1 MTDKKQEDITTWRMD
16 PHGKPAPEMK
26 SVGYD
31 MGVVGNGRTCALIDH
46 EGSVVFMCMPDFD
59 SGAVFCDLLHKGKGG
74 TFGISIEDGKAI
86 WQRYEHATNV
96 LVTRYESDAGGFEVI
111 DFMPRYRLSGND
123 PEPCNPADFVRVI
136 RRVWGKPLY
145 RVNYDP
151 QLEFA
156 EHKTTSSIIGP
167 GKIKSIVE
175 KKFNGTEVYESVYL
189 HTDMDPHKVLS
200 GEVKELNEERF
211 LLLSYNDKL
220 REPSHE
226 LIQLML
232 TKTRAY
238 WYNWALQTTRPPRY
252 EQTLVRS
259 ALALKLMQFGPT
271 GALVAAPT
279 TSLPE
284 SIGEVRNWDYRFC
297 WIRDASM
304 TVSVLR
310 RIGHADMAH
319 RFVDWVMDTVPTKD
333 DELQIMYGIRGEKT
347 LTEHTLDHLDGYEGS
362 KPVRTGNAAYHQKQ
376 HDIYGA
382 VMDVIWQTLPH
393 FARRFDE
400 VETVWTQVRSITRAV
415 ERQWKEPDRGIW
427 EIRGEK
433 RHFVFSKV
441 LCWVAI
447 DRAVKIAVAL
457 GRTEWAEEHR
467 VLADEIKAHI
477 EKDGWNEE
485 VGAYTQS
492 YGSVHMDASNLLMLD
507 YGFCEPDDPR
517 YIATV
522 DKTLEDLGRD
532 GLLYRYKAHDDFGET
547 NSAFTICAFW
557 MAKALVRIGRVEEGQ
572 KMFEDLIDSTN
583 HLGLMAEDLT
593 FDDRRQLGNFPQAYS
608 HLAMIDTALAINSA
622 LGWTEPMDL
631 SETAAY

>member
-1 MTDKKQEDITTWRMD
+1 MTDKPIQEPTTWRMD
-16 PHGKPAPEMK
+16 PHGKPAPKMK

-74 TFGISIEDGKAI
+74 KFGISIEDGKAI

-136 RRVWGKPLY
+136 RRIWGKPKY

-175 KKFNGTEVYESVYL
+175 HKSNGSEVYESVYL
-189 HTDMDPHKVLS
+189 HTDMDVHKVLS
-200 GEVKELNEERF
+200 GEAKELNEERF

-238 WYNWALQTTRPPRY
+238 WYNWALQTCRPPRY
-252 EQTLVRS
+252 QETVVRS

-271 GALVAAPT
+271 GAVVAAPT

-393 FARRFDE
+393 FARRFDD

-477 EKDGWNEE
+477 EKDGWNEK

-492 YGSVHMDASNLLMLD
+492 YGSEHMDASNLLMLD
-507 YGFCEPDDPR
+507 YGFCQPDDPR

-583 HLGLMAEDLT
+583 HLGLMAED
-593 FDDRRQLGNFPQAYS
+593 
-608 HLAMIDTALAINSA
+608 
-622 LGWTEPMDL
+622 
-631 SETAAY
+631 

>member
-1 MTDKKQEDITTWRMD
+1 MTQQQDEVTTWRMD
-16 PHGKPAPEMK
+16 PNGQPPPKMT

-46 EGSVVFMCMPDFD
+46 EGSVVFMCLPDFD
-59 SGAVFCDLLHKGKGG
+59 SGAIFCDLLSKDKGG
-74 TFGISIEDGKAI
+74 KFGVAIENGRAT

-96 LVTRYESDAGGFEVI
+96 LVTRFESDAGGFELI
-111 DFMPRYRLSGND
+111 DFMPRYRLNGDDS
-123 PEPCNPADFVRVI
+123 EPCNPPDFIRVLK
-136 RRVWGKPLY
+136 RVWGRPRFK
-145 RVNYDP
+145 VNYDP
-151 QLEFA
+151 RLEFA
-156 EHKTTSSIIGP
+156 EFPTTSHVIGP
-167 GKIKSIVE
+167 GRIKSTVE
-175 KKFNGTEVYESVYL
+175 KIVDGEEVYESVYL
-189 HTDMDPHKVLS
+189 HTDLDTHAVLD
-200 GEVKELNEERF
+200 GGFMELGEERF

-220 REPSHE
+220 REPTHE

-238 WYNWALQTTRPPRY
+238 WFNWALHTCRPPRY
-252 EQTLVRS
+252 QEMVVRS

-271 GALVAAPT
+271 GAVVAAAT

-333 DELQIMYGIRGEKT
+333 DELQIMYGIRGERT
-347 LTEHTLDHLDGYEGS
+347 LTEKTLDHLDGYMGS

-400 VETVWTQVRSITRAV
+400 VETVWTQVRSIARAV
-415 ERQWKEPDRGIW
+415 ERQWRDPDRGIW

-441 LCWVAI
+441 LCWVAV

-457 GRTEWAEEHR
+457 GRTGWAEQHR
-467 VLADEIKAHI
+467 QLADEIKAGI
-477 EKDGWNEE
+477 EKDGWNEK

-492 YGSVHMDASNLLMLD
+492 YGSEHMDASNLLMLD

-517 YIATV
+517 FISTV
-522 DKTLEDLGRD
+522 DKTLEELGRD
-532 GLLYRYKAHDDFGET
+532 GLLYRYKALDDFGET

-572 KMFEDLIDSTN
+572 KMFEDLLECTN

-593 FDDRRQLGNFPQAYS
+593 FENRRQLGNFPQAYS
-608 HLAMIDTALAINSA
+608 HLAMIDTALAINAA
-622 LGWTEPMDL
+622 LGWSEPMDL